1 MEFTIFLQQ
10 GIILNIHIESRL
22 TFPNMY
28 VSGTEFSIVNFPKIN
43 LEILSQEMIWVN
55 SILFMQVK

>member
-1 MEFTIFLQQ
+1 MFLQQ
-10 GIILNIHIESRL
+10 GIILNIHIWSCL

-28 VSGTEFSIVNFPKIN
+28 VSGTEFSTVNFPKIN
-43 LEILSQEMIWVN
+43 SEILAQEMIWVN

>member
-10 GIILNIHIESRL
+10 GIILNIHIENRL

-43 LEILSQEMIWVN
+43 LEILSQAMIWVN